1 MEDPVHGY
9 DANAAQLAARY
20 EALSSE
26 QVHAAVLDLFPPAGA
41 ALDVGAGSGRDAA
54 WLDGRGFEV
63 VAVEPSAQL
72 RRAAAALHSAAGVR
86 WLDDRLP
93 ELNEA
98 YALDRKFDLIL
109 LSGVWMHVHPSER
122 PRAFMRLS
130 GLLRTGGLLLISVRN
145 GPGGP
150 GRPMWDVDPAEL
162 ADFART
168 ERMTLLRQANG
179 PDHLGRLDVAWA
191 SFAFRASS

>member
-9 DANAAQLAARY
+9 DTDAARLAARY
-20 EALSSE
+20 EAISSE
-26 QVHAAVLDLFPPAGA
+26 RVHSAVLDLLPPAGA

-54 WLDGRGFEV
+54 WLAARGFEV

-72 RRAAAALHSAAGVR
+72 RRTAAALHSAAGVC
-86 WLDDRLP
+86 WVDDRLP
-93 ELNEA
+93 ELTEA
-98 YALDRKFDLIL
+98 YALGRRFDLIL

-150 GRPMWDVDPAEL
+150 GRPMWNVDPAEL
-162 ADFART
+162 AGFART
-168 ERMTLLRQANG
+168 ERMTMLRQASG
-179 PDHLGRLDVAWA
+179 PDHLGRPDVDWV
-191 SFAFRASS
+191 SLAFRASS